1 MDQRNFD
8 FNNDESNPLYL
19 LLDIDRQQSLI
30 DLMTALITHV
40 FHEQEKIHHDQSQ
53 QSSQDQC

>member
-30 DLMTALITHV
+30 DLMTTLITHV

-53 QSSQDQC
+53 